1 MAVKQKGQPQSTRND
16 ALPSQPPKKFIIE
29 DAPPPPNFGTITQT
43 PEQQPEPQHTQE
55 EAPKKEQ
62 TQTDAQSTNQTGE
75 KQPGLFQ
82 RIGKTAT
89 SILNWFVEN
98 DQTDTPDSS
107 K

>member
-1 MAVKQKGQPQSTRND
+1 M
-16 ALPSQPPKKFIIE
+16 
-29 DAPPPPNFGTITQT
+29 TI
-43 PEQQPEPQHTQE
+43 
-55 EAPKKEQ
+55 KQ

-75 KQPGLFQ
+75 NQPGLFQ

-89 SILNWFVEN
+89 SILNWFTEN